1 MAVRRPKRVPPQ
13 SSENPQA
20 KEDLEELDTF
30 CLEVEHEEIDFES
43 WSTIHSSLDLTLKV
57 VINAEFAEIGTNC
70 EIRWC
75 KTITKTD
82 KDGSK
87 ITRVKLRENLHL
99 PGPLKDGQVLV
110 LEGLGDEK
118 DERCGDLRVIIHVK

>member
-13 SSENPQA
+13 SPEDPPT
-20 KEDLEELDTF
+20 KEDFEALEAF

-43 WSTIHSSLDLTLKV
+43 WSTTHSSLDLSLNV
-57 VINAEFAEIGTNC
+57 VISAESSEIGTNC

-75 KTITKTD
+75 KTITKTS

-99 PGPLKDGQVLV
+99 PGPIQDGQILV

-118 DERCGDLRVIIHVK
+118 DESCGDLRVIIRVK

>member
-1 MAVRRPKRVPPQ
+1 MAVRRRKKIPPL
-13 SSENPQA
+13 SPDNSQA
-20 KEDLEELDTF
+20 KIDLEAIDAF
-30 CLEVEHEEIDFES
+30 CLEADHEEIDLTT
-43 WSTIHSSLDLTLKV
+43 WSATHSSLDLTLNV
-57 VINAEFAEIGTNC
+57 VISSESSEIGANV

-99 PGPLKDGQVLV
+99 PGPIRDGQIFVI
-110 LEGLGDEK
+110 EGLGDEK
-118 DERCGDLRVIIHVK
+118 DKSCGDLRVIIRVK